1 MATLRERQVA
11 LARESIVDACAEL
24 VTERRHLDFAMK
36 EVADR
41 AGVSLRTVYNHF
53 PTREDL
59 LDALGEAFN
68 DEMSARGG
76 PKAIDLETS
85 ADLVRAIAV
94 NFGLFDALGGVSE
107 AFAQMPLADVGR
119 DEARR
124 RRTGLIVDHLR
135 SLMPEVPEPD
145 ATEIAVALRHLFSH
159 RSWFWLTREYGLTSE
174 QAAAVVNW
182 AIETLIDAART
193 GRLPSDTDKDFANV
207 KRNDKEAT

>member
-59 LDALGEAFN
+59 LDALGQAFN
-68 DEMSARGG
+68 DEMAARGG

-85 ADLVRAIAV
+85 ADLLRAIAV
-94 NFGLFDALGGVSE
+94 NFGLFDVLGGVSE

-119 DEARR
+119 DDERR

>member
-59 LDALGEAFN
+59 LDALGQAFN
-68 DEMSARGG
+68 DEMAARGG

-85 ADLVRAIAV
+85 ADLLRAIAV
-94 NFGLFDALGGVSE
+94 NFGLFDVLGGVSE

>member
-59 LDALGEAFN
+59 LDALGQAFN
-68 DEMSARGG
+68 DEMAARGG

-85 ADLVRAIAV
+85 ADLLRAIAV
-94 NFGLFDALGGVSE
+94 NFGLFDVLGGVSE

-174 QAAAVVNW
+174 QAAAVVTW
-182 AIETLIDAART
+182 ALETLIDAARS
-193 GRLPSDTDKDFANV
+193 GRLPSDTDKDNANAKLV
-207 KRNDKEAT
+207 DKEAT

>member
-11 LARESIVDACAEL
+11 LARDAIVDACAGL

-36 EVADR
+36 EVAER

-59 LDALGEAFN
+59 LDALGQAFN
-68 DEMSARGG
+68 DEMAARGG

-85 ADLVRAIAV
+85 ADLLRAIAV
-94 NFGLFDALGGVSE
+94 NFGLFDVLGGVSE